1 MPEHSTPTTPT
12 GPRSGGSAAGTAG
25 DLTRRAPERSLPAT
39 TDARLQAAAEAVS
52 SGSFSVLSLDCFDT
66 LLWRKVPEPIN
77 AFFVL
82 GSQLRSEELLAPDI
96 DGSAFA
102 LLRQRT
108 EVRARKVRE
117 ESGRGLEVTLRDIC
131 SLIPPAVL
139 RIGLDELM
147 QREVEVERSL
157 LVPDLD
163 VVELARLAVEKG
175 MRVVCV
181 SDTYFSETH
190 LRSFLAAPPTGTL
203 DIARVFA
210 SSSYGIGKGGGLWR
224 HVIEELEA
232 KPKEIIHLGDNRE
245 ADVTA
250 AGRNGIHGVYFE
262 RRPEGLARMIHR
274 EDAHAESP
282 LSPYHGDYGLTA
294 LRSKVLHRLEA
305 ESQPAE
311 LKPFWSFGAASL
323 GPPLTGFADWV
334 QERTAE
340 AGASKAFC
348 MMREGKLLA
357 KLVNAAAPSVSS
369 PVEAEPIWLSR
380 QVCARAS
387 IAEGTAEELYSL
399 FERRKMP
406 SVAEFC
412 ATLGIDP
419 SEVPG
424 FEHMPGARLQQ
435 PGLPER
441 LTEQIVLDPELRSRV
456 VSQSRELRG
465 RIVRYLEKVCP
476 PGEDRLVL
484 VDLGWGATIQTLADG
499 LLRQAGSD
507 LRTTGLYLITT
518 DRAAERMI
526 DGADVHGYLASAGQ
540 PAGPVDAFMRSPELL
555 EQICMPDHGTQ
566 IGLDANLDPILE
578 SAESLPVQSAER
590 EAVQKGLAAFQRE
603 WIRYR
608 TTTPHALV
616 PLHEYGQDRLRSIL
630 VRAMTAPT
638 VDEAALFAGWLHDE
652 NFGSAGLDP
661 LVSPASARAAR
672 YLEPR
677 TLLKAPMTDIYWP
690 FGLAALH
697 DEHLARAVEAVST
710 GLVPWEGFSSPLE
723 TGPVEIFCDRGWGFR
738 RDGMVVAR
746 SRRNRAGLSYARG
759 TVAGDIVRRVRVD
772 LAKSPCVLRIDW
784 LRLRCHL
791 RDSGETKVL
800 DFDKPGELAG
810 LKMTGMR
817 KVGPNSYLVRSV
829 DPHVTIDVQRLSGAE
844 VHTVNVECG
853 FAVLALPASGLK
865 RRTEALKD
873 RLRERAKRGVL
884 GAPLRLAYKILRRID

>member
-1 MPEHSTPTTPT
+1 MPEHSTPTTPA
-12 GPRSGGSAAGTAG
+12 GPRSAGSAAGTAG
-25 DLTRRAPERSLPAT
+25 AFTHRPAGESLPAA
-39 TDARLQAAAEAVS
+39 TDARLQTAVEAVT
-52 SGSFSVLSLDCFDT
+52 SGRFSVLSLDCFDT
-66 LLWRKVPEPIN
+66 LLWRKVPEPVN

-82 GSQLRSEELLAPDI
+82 GAQLQSEEMLAPDI

-102 LLRQRT
+102 LLRQRA
-108 EVRARKVRE
+108 EVRARTVRE
-117 ESGRGLEVTLRDIC
+117 ESGCGGEVTLREIC
-131 SLIPPAVL
+131 SLIPPGVL
-139 RIGLDELM
+139 RMGLDELM
-147 QREVEVERSL
+147 QREVEVERGL
-157 LVPDLD
+157 LVADLD
-163 VVELARLAVEKG
+163 VVEVARLAGEKG

-190 LRSFLAAPPTGTL
+190 MRSFLAGPPTGSL

-210 SSSYGIGKGGGLWR
+210 SSSYRAGKAGGLWR
-224 HVIEELEA
+224 HVIEELGV
-232 KPKEIIHLGDNRE
+232 KPKQIVHVGDNHD
-245 ADVTA
+245 ADVA
-250 AGRNGIHGVYFE
+250 AAARNGIQGVYFE

-274 EDAHAESP
+274 EDAHAGSP

-294 LRSKVLHRLEA
+294 LRSKVLHRLEGA
-305 ESQPAE
+305 RQPVQ
-311 LKPFWSFGAASL
+311 LQPFWSFGAASL

-334 QERTAE
+334 QERTAA

-348 MMREGKLLA
+348 MMREGRLLA
-357 KLVNAAAPSVSS
+357 ELVNAAAASVSS

-387 IAEGTAEELYSL
+387 MVEGTAEELSSL
-399 FERRKMP
+399 FERRRMP

-412 ATLGIDP
+412 ATLGIDS

-424 FEHMPGARLQQ
+424 FEHMPDARLHQ
-435 PGLPER
+435 PGMPER
-441 LTEQIVLDPELRSRV
+441 LTEQIMLDPELRARV
-456 VSQSRELRG
+456 VAQSAELRG
-465 RIVRYLEKVCP
+465 RVVRYLEKMCP
-476 PGEDRLVL
+476 PGEGRLVL
-484 VDLGWGATIQTLADG
+484 VDLGWGATIQTLADR
-499 LLRQAGSD
+499 LLRQAGSE

-518 DRAAERMI
+518 NRAAERMI
-526 DGADVHGYLASAGQ
+526 DGADVHGYLANAGR
-540 PAGPVDAFMRSPELL
+540 PSGPVDAFMRSPELL
-555 EQICMPDHGTQ
+555 EQICMPDHGSQ
-566 IGLDANLDPILE
+566 IGLDADLGPILE
-578 SAESLPVQSAER
+578 SAEQLPVQSAQR
-590 EAVQKGLAAFQRE
+590 EAVQKGVAAFQRE
-603 WIRYR
+603 WVRYR

-661 LVSPASARAAR
+661 LVCPTSARAAR
-672 YLEPR
+672 YLEPW

-738 RDGMVVAR
+738 REGMVVAR
-746 SRRNRAGLSYARG
+746 PRRNRAGLSYARG
-759 TVAGDIVRRVRVD
+759 TVAGDAVRRVRVD

-791 RDSGETKVL
+791 RDSGAVRVL
-800 DFDKPGELAG
+800 DFDRPAELAS
-810 LKMTGMR
+810 LKMRGMR
-817 KVGPNSYLVRSV
+817 KVGPNSYLVRSG
-829 DPHVTIDVQRLSGAE
+829 DPHVVVEVQALSGAE

-865 RRTEALKD
+865 RGTEALKE
-873 RLRERAKRGVL
+873 RLRERTKGGRL
-884 GAPLRLAYKILRRID
+884 GAPLRAAYALLRRID

>member
-12 GPRSGGSAAGTAG
+12 GPRSGAPAAGTAG
-25 DLTRRAPERSLPAT
+25 AFTRHAATESLPAA
-39 TDARLQAAAEAVS
+39 TDARLQAAVQAVA
-52 SGSFSVLSLDCFDT
+52 SGRYSVLSLDCFDT

-82 GSQLRSEELLAPDI
+82 GAQLEAEEMLAPDI

-102 LLRQRT
+102 LLRQRA

-117 ESGRGLEVTLRDIC
+117 EGGRGVEVTLREIC
-131 SLIPPAVL
+131 SLIPPGAL

-147 QREVEVERSL
+147 QREVEVERGL
-157 LVPDLD
+157 LVADLD
-163 VVELARLAVEKG
+163 VVELARLAAEKG

-181 SDTYFSETH
+181 SDSYFSETH

-210 SSSYGIGKGGGLWR
+210 SSSYGVGKGGGLWR
-224 HVIEELEA
+224 HVVEELDV
-232 KPKEIIHLGDNRE
+232 KPKQIVHVGDNHD

-250 AGRNGIHGVYFE
+250 AARNQIQGVYFE

-274 EDAHAESP
+274 EEAHAESP
-282 LSPYHGDYGLTA
+282 LSAYHGDYGLTA
-294 LRSKVLHRLEA
+294 LRSKVLHRIEG
-305 ESQPAE
+305 EGQPVQ
-311 LKPFWSFGAASL
+311 LQPFWAFGAASL

-334 QERTAE
+334 QERAAE
-340 AGASKAFC
+340 AGATKAFC

-369 PVEAEPIWLSR
+369 PVQAEPIWLSR

-387 IAEGTAEELYSL
+387 IVEGTAEELSSL
-399 FERRKMP
+399 FERRRMP

-412 ATLGIDP
+412 ATLGIHS

-424 FEHMPGARLQQ
+424 FEHMPNARLHQ
-435 PGLPER
+435 PRMPER
-441 LTEQIVLDPELRSRV
+441 LTEQIVLDPELRARV
-456 VSQSRELRG
+456 VAQSGELRG
-465 RIVRYLEKVCP
+465 RIVRYLEKMCP

-499 LLRQAGSD
+499 LLRQAGSE

-518 DRAAERMI
+518 ERAAERMI
-526 DGADVHGYLASAGQ
+526 DGADVHGYLANAGH
-540 PAGPVDAFMRSPELL
+540 PSRPVDAFMRSPELL
-555 EQICMPDHGTQ
+555 EQICMPDHGSQ

-578 SAESLPVQSAER
+578 SAEELPVQSAQR
-590 EAVQKGLAAFQRE
+590 EAVQKGVAAFQRE
-603 WIRYR
+603 WVRYR
-608 TTTPHALV
+608 TTMPHALV

-638 VDEAALFAGWLHDE
+638 VDEAALFSGWLHDE
-652 NFGSAGLDP
+652 NFGSSGLDP
-661 LVSPASARAAR
+661 LVSPTSAKAAR

-723 TGPVEIFCDRGWGFR
+723 TGPVEIYCDRGWGFR
-738 RDGMVVAR
+738 RAGMVVAR

-759 TVAGDIVRRVRVD
+759 TVAGDVVRRVRVD
-772 LAKSPCVLRIDW
+772 LAKSACVLRIDW

-791 RDSGETKVL
+791 RDSGDTRVL
-800 DFDKPGELAG
+800 DFDKPAELAS
-810 LKMTGMR
+810 LKMSGMR
-817 KVGPNSYLVRSV
+817 KVGPNSYLVRSG
-829 DPHVTIDVQRLSGAE
+829 DPNVVIDVQELCGAE

-865 RRTEALKD
+865 RRTEVLKERVRD
-873 RLRERAKRGVL
+873 RVKSGRL
-884 GAPLRLAYKILRRID
+884 GTPLRIAYKLLRRID

>member
-12 GPRSGGSAAGTAG
+12 GPRSGGSATGTG
-25 DLTRRAPERSLPAT
+25 RRDARHATSDSRPAA
-39 TDARLQAAAEAVS
+39 TDARLQAAIEAVA
-52 SGSFSVLSLDCFDT
+52 GGRFSVLSLDCFDT

-82 GSQLRSEELLAPDI
+82 GFQLQTENLLAPDI

-102 LLRQRT
+102 LLRRRA
-108 EVRARKVRE
+108 EVRARRVCQE
-117 ESGRGLEVTLRDIC
+117 EGRGEEVTLRDIC
-131 SLIPPAVL
+131 SLIPTGIL

-157 LVPDLD
+157 LVADLD
-163 VVELARLAVEKG
+163 VVELARLAIENG

-190 LRSFLAAPPTGTL
+190 IRSFLAAPPTGTL
-203 DIARVFA
+203 DVDRVFA

-224 HVIEELEA
+224 HVIGELDVKA
-232 KPKEIIHLGDNRE
+232 RQIVHVGDNRE

-250 AGRNGIHGVYFE
+250 AGRNGIESVYFE

-274 EDAHAESP
+274 EEAHALSP
-282 LSPYHGDYGLTA
+282 LSAYHGDYGLTA
-294 LRSKVLHRLEA
+294 LRSKVLHRVEGA
-305 ESQPAE
+305 NQPPE
-311 LKPFWSFGAASL
+311 LQPFWSFGAASI

-334 QERTAE
+334 QERA
-340 AGASKAFC
+340 AGAGVSKAFC
-348 MMREGKLLA
+348 MMREGRLLA
-357 KLVNAAAPSVSS
+357 KLVNAAAASVSS
-369 PVEAEPIWLSR
+369 PVQAEPIWLSR

-387 IAEGTAEELYSL
+387 VVEGTAEELSAL
-399 FERRKMP
+399 FVRRQMP

-412 ATLGIDP
+412 ATLGIVP

-424 FEHMPGARLQQ
+424 FEHMPNASLRQ
-435 PGLPER
+435 PPLAAR
-441 LTEQIVLDPELRSRV
+441 LTEKIVLDPELRARV
-456 VSQSRELRG
+456 VAQSAELRG
-465 RIVRYLEKVCP
+465 RLVRYLEKMCP

-484 VDLGWGATIQTLADG
+484 VDLGWGATIQALADK

-526 DGADVHGYLASAGQ
+526 DGADVHGYLANAGH
-540 PAGPVDAFMRSPELL
+540 PSGPVDAFIRSPELL
-555 EQICMPDHGTQ
+555 EQICMPDHGSQ
-566 IGLDANLDPILE
+566 IGLDANLDPVLE
-578 SAESLPVQSAER
+578 SVKELPVQSAER
-590 EAVQKGLAAFQRE
+590 EAIQKGVAAFQRE

-608 TTTPHALV
+608 TTMPHALV

-638 VDEAALFAGWLHDE
+638 GDEAALFAGWLHDE
-652 NFGSAGLDP
+652 NFGSAALEP
-661 LVSPASARAAR
+661 LVSSASAKAAR

-697 DEHLARAVEAVST
+697 DEYLGKALEAVST
-710 GLVPWEGFSSPLE
+710 GLMPWEGFSSPLE

-738 RDGMVVAR
+738 RDGMVTAQ

-759 TVAGDIVRRVRVD
+759 TVTGDIVRAVRID
-772 LAKSPCVLRIDW
+772 LANSPCVLRIDW
-784 LRLRCHL
+784 LRLRCQL
-791 RDSGETKVL
+791 RDSGDTHVL
-800 DFDKPGELAG
+800 DFDKPAELER
-810 LKMTGMR
+810 LKMSGMR
-817 KVGPNSYLVRSV
+817 KIGPNCYAVRSR
-829 DPHVTIDVQRLSGAE
+829 DPHVVIDVQELSGGE

-853 FAVLALPASGLK
+853 FAVLALPASGFK
-865 RRTEALKD
+865 RRTQALKA
-873 RLRERAKRGVL
+873 RLRERAKRGPL
-884 GAPLRLAYKILRRID
+884 GAPLRAAFKLLRRID

>member
-1 MPEHSTPTTPT
+1 
-12 GPRSGGSAAGTAG
+12 
-25 DLTRRAPERSLPAT
+25 
-39 TDARLQAAAEAVS
+39 
-52 SGSFSVLSLDCFDT
+52 VLSLDCFDT

-82 GSQLRSEELLAPDI
+82 GSQLQFEGLLAPDI

-102 LLRQRT
+102 LLRQRA
-108 EVRARKVRE
+108 EVRARKVRQE
-117 ESGRGLEVTLRDIC
+117 GGRGVEVTLRDIC
-131 SLIPPAVL
+131 SLMPPGVL

-163 VVELARLAVEKG
+163 VVELARLAGEKG
-175 MRVVCV
+175 LRVVCV

-190 LRSFLAAPPTGTL
+190 MRSFLAVPPTSSL
-203 DIARVFA
+203 DIGHVFA

-224 HVIEELEA
+224 HVIEELGV
-232 KPKEIIHLGDNRE
+232 KPKEIIHVGDNRD

-250 AGRNGIHGVYFE
+250 AGRNGIQSVYFE

-282 LSPYHGDYGLTA
+282 LNPYHGDYGLTA
-294 LRSKVLHRLEA
+294 LRSKVLHRVEG
-305 ESQPAE
+305 ENQPAE
-311 LKPFWSFGAASL
+311 LQPFWSFGAASL

-348 MMREGKLLA
+348 MMREGRLLA

-380 QVCARAS
+380 QLCARAS
-387 IAEGTAEELYSL
+387 IVEGTAEELYSL
-399 FERRKMP
+399 FERRNMP
-406 SVAEFC
+406 SVAELC

-419 SEVPG
+419 GEVPG
-424 FEHMPGARLQQ
+424 FEHIPSARLHQ
-435 PGLPER
+435 PRMPER
-441 LTEQIVLDPELRSRV
+441 LTEQIVLDPELRARV
-456 VSQSRELRG
+456 VAQSGELRG

-499 LLRQAGSD
+499 LLRQAGSE

-526 DGADVHGYLASAGQ
+526 DGADVHGYLANAGR

-555 EQICMPDHGTQ
+555 EQICMPDHGSQT
-566 IGLDANLDPILE
+566 GLDANLDPVLE
-578 SAESLPVQSAER
+578 TAEQLPVQSAQR
-590 EAVQKGLAAFQRE
+590 EAAQKGIAAFQRE

-608 TTTPHALV
+608 TTTPYALA
-616 PLHEYGQDRLRSIL
+616 PLHDYGQDRLRSIL

-661 LVSPASARAAR
+661 LVSPASAKAAR

-677 TLLKAPMTDIYWP
+677 TLLKAAMTDIYWP

-697 DEHLARAVEAVST
+697 DEHLSRAVEAVST

-723 TGPVEIFCDRGWGFR
+723 TGPVRIYCDRGWGFR
-738 RDGMVVAR
+738 REGMVIAP

-759 TVAGDIVRRVRVD
+759 TVAGDAVRRVRVD
-772 LAKSPCVLRIDW
+772 LASSPCVLRIDW

-791 RDSGETKVL
+791 RDSGDSRVL
-800 DFDKPGELAG
+800 DFDKPAELAR
-810 LKMTGMR
+810 LNMSGMR
-817 KVGPNSYLVRSV
+817 EVGPNSYLVRSG
-829 DPHVTIDVQRLSGAE
+829 DPHVVIDVQRLCGAG

-853 FAVLALPASGLK
+853 FAVLAMPASRLK
-865 RRTEALKD
+865 RGTEALKE
-873 RLRERAKRGVL
+873 RLRERVKGGRL
-884 GAPLRLAYKILRRID
+884 GGPVRAAYKVLRRLD

>member
-1 MPEHSTPTTPT
+1 
-12 GPRSGGSAAGTAG
+12 
-25 DLTRRAPERSLPAT
+25 
-39 TDARLQAAAEAVS
+39 VS
-52 SGSFSVLSLDCFDT
+52 SGRFSVLSLDCFDT

-77 AFFVL
+77 AFSVL
-82 GSQLRSEELLAPDI
+82 GSQLKSESLLAPDI

-102 LLRQRT
+102 LLRQRA

-117 ESGRGLEVTLRDIC
+117 EGGRGLEVTLREIC
-131 SLIPPAVL
+131 SLVPPAIL

-147 QREVEVERSL
+147 QRELDVERSL

-163 VVELARLAVEKG
+163 VVELARLAVERG

-181 SDTYFSETH
+181 SDTYFSETDM
-190 LRSFLAAPPTGTL
+190 RSFLAAPPTGTL
-203 DIARVFA
+203 DISRVFA

-224 HVIEELEA
+224 HVIEELGV
-232 KPKEIIHLGDNRE
+232 KPRDIIHVGDNRE

-250 AGRNGIHGVYFE
+250 AGRNKIQGLYFE

-274 EDAHAESP
+274 EEAHAESP

-294 LRSKVLHRLEA
+294 LRSKVLHRIEG
-305 ESQPAE
+305 EGQPPE
-311 LKPFWSFGAASL
+311 LQPFWCFGAASL

-348 MMREGKLLA
+348 MMREGRMLA
-357 KLVNAAAPSVSS
+357 RLVNAAAPSVSS

-387 IAEGTAEELYSL
+387 IVNGTAEELTSL
-399 FERRKMP
+399 FQRRKMP
-406 SVAEFC
+406 SVVEFC
-412 ATLGIDP
+412 ATLGVDP

-424 FEHMPGARLQQ
+424 FEHTPSARLHQ
-435 PGLPER
+435 PKVPER
-441 LTEQIVLDPELRSRV
+441 LIEQITLDPELRARV
-456 VSQSRELRG
+456 VAQSAQLRG
-465 RIVRYLEKVCP
+465 RIVRYLERMCP

-526 DGADVHGYLASAGQ
+526 DGADVHGYLANAGQ

-566 IGLDANLDPILE
+566 TGLDANLDPVLDI
-578 SAESLPVQSAER
+578 AEEQPVQSAQR
-590 EAVQKGLAAFQRE
+590 EAVQKGVAAFQRE

-652 NFGSAGLDP
+652 NFGSSDLDP
-661 LVSPASARAAR
+661 LVSPTSAKAAR

-677 TLLKAPMTDIYWP
+677 TLLKTPMTDIYWP
-690 FGLAALH
+690 FGLAALY

-710 GLVPWEGFSSPLE
+710 GLVPWEGFSSALE
-723 TGPVEIFCDRGWGFR
+723 TGPVEIYCDRGWGFR
-738 RDGMVVAR
+738 RDGMVTAR

-759 TVAGDIVRRVRVD
+759 TVGGDIVRRVRVD
-772 LAKSPCVLRIDW
+772 LAKSPCVVRIDW

-791 RDSGETKVL
+791 RDSGHSRVL
-800 DFDKPGELAG
+800 DFDKPAELAN
-810 LKMTGMR
+810 LKTGGMR
-817 KVGPNSYLVRSV
+817 KVGPSAFLVRGG
-829 DPHVTIDVQRLSGAE
+829 DPHVVIDVEELAGAE
-844 VHTVNVECG
+844 VHRVDVECG
-853 FAVLALPASGLK
+853 FAMLALPASGLE
-865 RRTEALKD
+865 RRTEELKD
-873 RLRERAKRGVL
+873 RVRERAKRGRL
-884 GAPLRLAYKILRRID
+884 GAPLRAAYKVLRRID